1 MSTIT
6 ESDLNRA
13 RELALRCVDD
23 FEFFALT
30 CLKIRTKSGEVVPFK
45 LNRCQR
51 HLHERLE
58 RQMRAKG
65 RVRAV
70 IVKSRQQGSSTYIEA
85 RFYWRLW
92 KSHLALRAFI
102 LTHHDDATKNLF
114 GMAQRFQDLM
124 PSHMRPKEKAANANE
139 LIFAAND
146 CGYQVATAGSKAVG
160 RSSTLQL
167 FHGSEIP
174 SWPNAEEHV
183 SSVLSTALSDAPG
196 TESVLE
202 STAKGV
208 ANVFYRY
215 AMDAQQGKSEYELIF
230 TPWFWSEE
238 YETPCPA
245 SFEKTVPDAWND
257 YGAQHELSWEQL
269 YWAFN
274 KNREIARAHGL
285 SEDEP
290 CSVFHEEFP
299 ATADLAFQTS
309 GNSFIPGSRVM
320 AARKPDEPIIGRGPI
335 ILGVDPARDR
345 DRVGIV
351 DRCGRRIGQRICEAW
366 PPEGDLVFLAQKIAG
381 VIRRLSPDIIA
392 IDIGGVGA
400 GVHDVLLGMGF
411 EERLHAV
418 NFGSAPVGKGPTG
431 ERMYANR
438 RAEMWDEMR
447 DWFESPGGVQIPDN
461 DELAMDLTA
470 PIWGPAATRENTSNA
485 LVLEPKEKI
494 KERLGGRSTDL
505 GDACALTF
513 SIGYAQT
520 MLSANTAP
528 RERKVRRKRGG
539 Y

>member
-1 MSTIT
+1 MTTIAP
-6 ESDLNRA
+6 EILDQA
-13 RELALRCVDD
+13 RQLALRCVDD
-23 FEFFALT
+23 FEFFART
-30 CLKIRTKSGEVVPFK
+30 CLKIRTKKGDVIPFK

-58 RQMRAKG
+58 KQRLEKG

-92 KSHLALRAFI
+92 GSHLALRAFI

-124 PSHMRPKEKAANANE
+124 PAHMKPKTKAANANE
-139 LIFAAND
+139 LVFAAND

-183 SSVLSTALSDAPG
+183 SSVLSTALANEPG

-215 AMDAQQGKSEYELIF
+215 AMDAQAGKSEYELIF

-238 YETPCPA
+238 YETPCPDTFKPTGEWLA
-245 SFEKTVPDAWND
+245 
-257 YGAQHELSWEQL
+257 YAQQHDLTWEQL

-285 SEDEP
+285 SDGGP

-309 GNSFIPGSRVM
+309 GNSFIPGSKVM
-320 AARKPDEPIIGRGPI
+320 AARKPEEEIIGRGPI
-335 ILGVDPARDR
+335 ILGIDPARDR
-345 DRVGIV
+345 DRVGII
-351 DRCGRRIGQRICEAW
+351 DRCGRRMGQRISEAW
-366 PPEGDLVFLAQKIAG
+366 APEGDLVYLAQRIAG
-381 VIRRLSPDIIA
+381 VIRRVNPDIVA
-392 IDIGGVGA
+392 VDIGGAGA
-400 GVHDVLLGMGF
+400 GVYDLLVDMGF
-411 EERLHAV
+411 DEKVYPV
-418 NFGSAPVGKGPTG
+418 NFGSAPAGKGPTG
-431 ERMYANR
+431 ERMYENR

-447 DWFESPGGVQIPDN
+447 EWFESPGGVQIPDD

-470 PIWGPAATRENTSNA
+470 PIWGPSATRENSNNA
-485 LVLEPKEKI
+485 LMLERKDKI
-494 KERLGGRSTDL
+494 KERLGGRSPDR
-505 GDACALTF
+505 GDAAALTF
-513 SIGYAQT
+513 AVPFASGMQT
-520 MLSANTAP
+520 ANVAP
-528 RERKVRRKRGG
+528 KQRKVRNPRGG